1 MSSAVQSEPRR
12 AVLRGASS
20 HPGGGEGVG
29 FLVVEQRS
37 ITPLGPR
44 IVYANEE
51 LSRLSGY
58 EPASLVGSP
67 LGLLYDRTDLAALI
81 EKLPAIAART
91 NHCFMDRVLLR
102 NGGSRLSCHWTIRS
116 TNREGEPHGYFAMTV
131 RPVVALD
138 TRKTLSSRRPAA
150 PAPVPSAPPASAAAK
165 AVDRVSQHYE
175 ASRSESISL
184 AAAGVA
190 HDFKNALQTIKMNL
204 ELAALASSGESRV
217 RSHIA
222 EAHLALGDAEML
234 ARQMLAFT
242 RGESSNRRAIHL
254 GRLLERVSRLCSAGS
269 GIRCRLFQGESLRCV
284 EGDAVRLYQ
293 VLHNL
298 VINARQAMPN
308 GGTIDIVADNAE
320 LDESNP
326 YAMPVGRYV
335 VVSVRDKGC
344 GIPAETLPR
353 IFDPNYTT
361 KAGGTGIGLAS
372 CLSIVREHRGAIR
385 VASQVG
391 VGTEFL
397 VFLPATDEVA
407 GTNDPDPVWRAS
419 EPTLPS
425 RQARPGSASG
435 RILVVED
442 EPGVARSTAG
452 MLKQMGYESLHAR
465 TGQEAISL
473 YREHLDTSEPVD
485 AVLLDMTLPGGLSG
499 IDVAR
504 ELRRFDPVAR
514 LIATSGYFED
524 GGERLP
530 AMDGFDAILPKP
542 YGRETLCEAIERAA
556 VR

>member
-1 MSSAVQSEPRR
+1 MSSAVQSEPHRT
-12 AVLRGASS
+12 L
-20 HPGGGEGVG
+20 HPGVPSLAGGGEGVG

-58 EPASLVGSP
+58 ESSSLVGSP
-67 LGLLYDRTDLAALI
+67 LGLLYDRADLPALI

-116 TNREGEPHGYFAMTV
+116 TNREGEPQGYFALTV
-131 RPVVALD
+131 RPLVALD
-138 TRKTLSSRRPAA
+138 TRTKSLSSKRQRAA
-150 PAPVPSAPPASAAAK
+150 TTSEAPPASPAGR
-165 AVDRVSQHYE
+165 VPDRVAQHYE

-204 ELAALASSGESRV
+204 ELAALASSGEGRV
-217 RSHIA
+217 KSHIA

-242 RGESSNRRAIHL
+242 RGESSNRRTIHL

-269 GIRCRLFQGESLRCV
+269 GIRCRLFQGENLRCV

-320 LDESNP
+320 LEESNP
-326 YAMPVGRYV
+326 YAMPTGRYV

-344 GIPAETLPR
+344 GIPADALPR
-353 IFDPNYTT
+353 IFEPEYTT
-361 KAGGTGIGLAS
+361 KTGGTGIGLAS
-372 CLSIVREHRGAIR
+372 CLAIVREHRGAIR

-397 VFLPATDEVA
+397 VFLPATE
-407 GTNDPDPVWRAS
+407 GTHEAAEPDLSWAKADPAPPFRQVRA
-419 EPTLPS
+419 E
-425 RQARPGSASG
+425 SASG
-435 RILVVED
+435 KILVVED
-442 EPGVARSTAG
+442 EPGVARSTVG
-452 MLKQMGYESLHAR
+452 MLRQLGYESLHAR

-473 YREHLDTSEPVD
+473 YREHLDTEEPVD

-499 IDVAR
+499 LDVAR
-504 ELRRFDPVAR
+504 ELRRLDPAVR
-514 LIATSGYFED
+514 LVATSGYFED

-530 AMDGFDAILPKP
+530 TMDGFEAILPKP
-542 YGRETLCEAIERAA
+542 YGRDSLSEAIERAA
-556 VR
+556 TV